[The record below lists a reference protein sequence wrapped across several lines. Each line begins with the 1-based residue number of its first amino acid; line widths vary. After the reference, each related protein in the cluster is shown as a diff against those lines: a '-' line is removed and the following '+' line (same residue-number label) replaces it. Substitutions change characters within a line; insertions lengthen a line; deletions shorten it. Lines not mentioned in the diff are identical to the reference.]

1 MIIIWLQ
8 NFYTNRDSPSFFL
21 GCLFFFCFG
30 LFFIFTLTL
39 FNIFYVSYLNITVL
53 AIFRQL
59 YKTMTH
65 NFCAKDSVL
74 TKWFDPFSMSVYAR
88 RCEVEL
94 MHCESIDWNEAF
106 LTKKGQLNGGKPLV
120 SILFLTLYMIS
131 VSFTR
136 ISKLFFRGK
145 KLSCQ

>member
-1 MIIIWLQ
+1 M
-8 NFYTNRDSPSFFL
+8 
-21 GCLFFFCFG
+21 
-30 LFFIFTLTL
+30 
-39 FNIFYVSYLNITVL
+39 L

-59 YKTMTH
+59 YKTLTH

-94 MHCESIDWNEAF
+94 MHCESIDWNEDF

-145 KLSCQ
+145 KIVLSIICFYIFSFFFYTVPFEKANIIKLESYLWTQYMFSFPDGCSLIPLTV

>member
-1 MIIIWLQ
+1 M
-8 NFYTNRDSPSFFL
+8 
-21 GCLFFFCFG
+21 
-30 LFFIFTLTL
+30 
-39 FNIFYVSYLNITVL
+39 L

-120 SILFLTLYMIS
+120 SILFVTLYMIS

-136 ISKLFFRGK
+136 ISKLSFRDKKIVLSTICFYIFSFFFLYGSIRERKYHKVGI
-145 KLSCQ
+145 LFMNAIYVFFPWWM

>member
-1 MIIIWLQ
+1 MIWPL
-8 NFYTNRDSPSFFL
+8 
-21 GCLFFFCFG
+21 
-30 LFFIFTLTL
+30 
-39 FNIFYVSYLNITVL
+39 
-53 AIFRQL
+53 
-59 YKTMTH
+59 
-65 NFCAKDSVL
+65 
-74 TKWFDPFSMSVYAR
+74 SMSVYAR

-106 LTKKGQLNGGKPLV
+106 LTKKGQLKPLV